1 MNKKLNIIEAM
12 KMPIGTEF
20 EVEFDGEKI
29 PNNTMIVSLDFV
41 GTKEYKTIDWKCHPN
56 DSFMR
61 PFDFLINGVFIPI
74 QQPVSF
80 MEVVNSDKKCRVEH
94 ELVSKGFKENEDV
107 MMLGWAKSFERGE
120 FIPFNFLMHII
131 AFYLGWSELR
141 IVILEG
147 KWYLEE
153 KIDE

>member
-1 MNKKLNIIEAM
+1 MSKKLNIIEAM

-80 MEVVNSDKKCRVEH
+80 MEVVNSEKRCRVEH
-94 ELVSKGFKENEDV
+94 RFMKEIKNKNVIETVYNSEFEKGAYLPLNYL
-107 MMLGWAKSFERGE
+107 MCILGGNNIASDLKQ
-120 FIPFNFLMHII
+120 II
-131 AFYLGWSELR
+131 K
-141 IVILEG
+141 EG
-147 KWYLEE
+147 KWYLED

>member
-1 MNKKLNIIEAM
+1 
-12 KMPIGTEF
+12 MPIGTEF

-61 PFDFLINGVFIPI
+61 PFDFLINGIFMPI

-80 MEVVNSDKKCRVEH
+80 IEVVNSDKKCRVEH
-94 ELVSKGFKENEDV
+94 ELVQKGLNGNVMDIYWAESFK
-107 MMLGWAKSFERGE
+107 RGE
-120 FIPFNFLMHII
+120 FIPFNFLMNII
-131 AFYLGWSELR
+131 SYYLGWSELR
-141 IVILEG
+141 TVIQEG
-147 KWYLEE
+147 KWYLEDE
-153 KIDE
+153 IDE